1 MQKRGEEKRRFGCLQ
16 HFVFKDNWFI
26 SNIIML
32 FTFQREYFGISF
44 YIHFK
49 LEYVYKFL
57 YHEFFVYSSIL
68 IYTNSLRLILLGK
81 SIDSKLLI

>member
-16 HFVFKDNWFI
+16 HSVFKDNWFI

-49 LEYVYKFL
+49 LECVYKFSF
-57 YHEFFVYSSIL
+57 HELKFTDLHKFTKIEIIRQ
-68 IYTNSLRLILLGK
+68 IY
-81 SIDSKLLI
+81 

>member
-44 YIHFK
+44 YILFK
-49 LEYVYKFL
+49 LECVYKFSFHVCRL
-57 YHEFFVYSSIL
+57 FK
-68 IYTNSLRLILLGK
+68 YTNLHKFTKNEIIR
-81 SIDSKLLI
+81 

>member
-44 YIHFK
+44 YILFK
-49 LEYVYKFL
+49 LECVYKFSFCRL
-57 YHEFFVYSSIL
+57 FK
-68 IYTNSLRLILLGK
+68 YTNLHKFTKNGIIR
-81 SIDSKLLI
+81 

>member
-44 YIHFK
+44 YIQFK
-49 LEYVYKFL
+49 LECVYKFL
-57 YHEFFVYSSIL
+57 FHELKMLLRF
-68 IYTNSLRLILLGK
+68 TNLLRLILLGK

>member
-49 LEYVYKFL
+49 LECVYQFSFYELKLLLLFIGL
-57 YHEFFVYSSIL
+57 
-68 IYTNSLRLILLGK
+68 LRLILLGK
-81 SIDSKLLI
+81 YIDSKLLI